1 MNSVSLVNKN
11 LDLHI
16 VNEDY
21 FALKVVNDPSIESTK
36 YVEFCFGD
44 TDLLEFSLD
53 RTNNTIKKFLLVLC
67 NHFEVLDMDFCS
79 YTDCESG
86 CISIDLPQHN
96 DCNSFSVRVY
106 RNAVDIVLSN
116 ESVKRTIKCGQVL
129 FGLSCDSDLVKVTV
143 IEMAADEVEHTVEEL
158 KLGIAND

>member
-1 MNSVSLVNKN
+1 
-11 LDLHI
+11 
-16 VNEDY
+16 
-21 FALKVVNDPSIESTK
+21 
-36 YVEFCFGD
+36 
-44 TDLLEFSLD
+44 
-53 RTNNTIKKFLLVLC
+53 
-67 NHFEVLDMDFCS
+67 MDFCS

-129 FGLSCDSDLVKVTV
+129 FRLSCDSDLVKVTV

-158 KLGIAND
+158 KLGIANDWKTE